1 MTRPKRPNILW
12 ITCEDMSVSLRC
24 FGDPYAYTP
33 HLDRLA
39 SEGVRFTRV
48 FTHAPVCAPSRS
60 GVITGMY
67 PTSIGSHNMRC
78 AAVPPLSVRCF
89 TEYLREAGY
98 YCTNNS
104 KTDYNFSQHPGVHLA
119 QDAPLSAWDDSSPQA
134 HWRNRPPGVPF
145 FSVFNILYT
154 HESQLRSRDPQ
165 LLKQIEALPP
175 EARHDPAKANL
186 PPYYPDTPA
195 VRRDWAQHYDTV
207 TLMDMQAGEIL
218 RQLEE
223 DGLAEDTIVWFWSDH
238 GVGLPRAKRWVYDS
252 GIHVPLIIR
261 VPEAYRAL
269 ALPDR
274 PQRLEAGGVIDDLIA
289 FVDFAPTMLS
299 LAGIRPPRQMQGQAF
314 LGRYR
319 VPARQYVYAARDR
332 MDETYDLIRAV
343 RDKRFKYIRNF
354 MPHLPNAQEIVYA
367 EETPTLQ
374 EMRRLHA
381 EGKLNEVQERF
392 FQPSKPVEELYD
404 TESDPHELHN
414 LAGDPRYG
422 HVLER
427 MRRELY
433 RWMEQTGDVGLI
445 PEPELDEMMQPG
457 GKKYQTSAPVIQA
470 TRDKRGL
477 WKVSMRCVTPG
488 ASVVYRTVSDRE
500 QSSGW
505 RLYVRPVP
513 CLEGETL
520 VAKACRLGCI
530 DSEEVLYQV
539 GSPLPEPPARGE
551 QPPDWRENLRRSGVL
566 KRLLELK
573 RLDGRNDEEALNGY
587 ERALRNR
594 HSAVRYWAVVGL
606 QNACTDAG
614 HRKRLLPVLK
624 RLLGDPS
631 DTVKIAA
638 AQTLCL
644 WGDPAT
650 ARPVLQSLFKHRQ
663 EHVRLFAFTVLRSC
677 EDLARQMIPHL
688 REGLQ
693 DSSED
698 VRKVAQ
704 TVLEKLGEG

>member
-1 MTRPKRPNILW
+1 MNQPKRPNILW
-12 ITCEDMSVSLRC
+12 ITCEDMSMSLRC

-78 AAVPPLSVRCF
+78 AAVPPPSVRCF

-104 KTDYNFSQHPGVHLA
+104 KTDYNFSQHPDVHLA

-165 LLKQIEALPP
+165 LLKQIQALPP
-175 EARHDPAKANL
+175 EARHDPARANL

-195 VRRDWAQHYDTV
+195 VRGDWAQHYDTV
-207 TLMDMQAGEIL
+207 TLMDIQAGEIL

-269 ALPDR
+269 ALPDS
-274 PQRLEAGGVIDDLIA
+274 PQQLEPAGVIDDLIA
-289 FVDFAPTMLS
+289 FVDFAPTVLS
-299 LAGIRPPRQMQGQAF
+299 LAGIRPPRHLQGQAF

-319 VPARQYVYAARDR
+319 TPARQYVFAARDR

-343 RDKRFKYIRNF
+343 RDKRFKYVRNF
-354 MPHLPNAQEIVYA
+354 MPHLPYAQEIVYA

-381 EGKLNEVQERF
+381 EGKLNEVQNLF

-414 LAGDPRYG
+414 LADDPRYEQ
-422 HVLER
+422 VLER
-427 MRRELY
+427 MRGELY
-433 RWMEQTGDVGLI
+433 RWMEHTGDVGLI

-457 GKKYQTSAPVIQA
+457 GKKYQTSAPVIRA
-470 TRDKRGL
+470 TRDARGQ
-477 WKVSMRCVTPG
+477 WKVSMHCVTPG

-500 QSSGW
+500 QPSGW
-505 RLYVRPVP
+505 QLYVRPVS
-513 CLEGETL
+513 CREGETL
-520 VAKACRLGCI
+520 IAKASRLGCL
-530 DSEEVLYQV
+530 DSEEVLYRV
-539 GSPLPEPPARGE
+539 GSSLPELSARGE
-551 QPPDWRENLRRSGVL
+551 HPPDWRENLRRSGVL
-566 KRLLELK
+566 KRLLRLK
-573 RLDGRNDEEALNGY
+573 TLDGRSDEEALNGY
-587 ERALRNR
+587 ERALRDR
-594 HSAVRYWAVVGL
+594 RSAVRYWAVVGL
-606 QNACTDAG
+606 QNACTDEG
-614 HRKRLLPVLK
+614 QRTRLLPVLK

-644 WGDPAT
+644 WGDPLT
-650 ARPVLQSLFKHRQ
+650 ARLVLQALLKHRQ
-663 EHVRLFAFTVLRSC
+663 EHIRLFAFTVLRTC
-677 EDLARQMIPHL
+677 EELARHMIPHL

-704 TVLEKLGEG
+704 TVLKRLGEG